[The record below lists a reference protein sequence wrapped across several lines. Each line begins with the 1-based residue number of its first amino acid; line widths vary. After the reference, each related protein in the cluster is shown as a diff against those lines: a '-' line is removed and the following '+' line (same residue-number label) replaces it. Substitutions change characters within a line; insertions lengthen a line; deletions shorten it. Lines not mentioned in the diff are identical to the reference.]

1 MTVSAVTKGRP
12 AVSAME
18 KSVITTPSSRLPP
31 MPPIR
36 TWPCTISLSVRS
48 VKRRTRSRPK
58 SVIVNTSTPTTV
70 STAIAPM
77 TTPSPTRTR
86 FMSERL
92 TDGEMERQPIEDLPE
107 RERVLALER
116 VIRLLLLQWYDAA
129 HAIVVDHLGDDRQVL
144 RQPRLDAEVDTN
156 GPHRCGVPEPEAG
169 RDSARS
175 ACERGNVALAHDA
188 RVDEQSHVER
198 SPEPESVLDTSLEQR
213 AAPNRARLEVIR
225 VQRGRSVAVL
235 SEQILPGAERGRV
248 CIG

>member
-1 MTVSAVTKGRP
+1 
-12 AVSAME
+12 
-18 KSVITTPSSRLPP
+18 

-58 SVIVNTSTPTTV
+58 SVIVNTSTPTTM

-116 VIRLLLLQWYDAA
+116 IVRLFLPQRHDAA
-129 HAIVVDHLGDDRQVL
+129 HAIVVDHLGHDRQVL
-144 RQPRLDAEVDTN
+144 CKPRLDAKVDTN
-156 GPHRCGVPEPEAG
+156 GPHWRGVAEPEAG
-169 RDSARS
+169 RDRARS
-175 ACERGNVALAHDA
+175 ARERGNVALADDG
-188 RVDEQSHVER
+188 RIDEQSHVEG
-198 SPEPESVLDTSLEQR
+198 SPEPESVLDTPLE
-213 AAPNRARLEVIR
+213 
-225 VQRGRSVAVL
+225 
-235 SEQILPGAERGRV
+235 
-248 CIG
+248 